1 MGQHV
6 SITLKRG
13 LGRVEL
19 RYPAALTHDLTP
31 RFPRAV
37 SEDELVR
44 AALNA
49 PIDAPGLSSLR
60 GARTVIVIS
69 DITRPTPSARLLP
82 HLLAGLDCA
91 QPRILIA
98 SGNHRAHTLAELRD
112 LIGAIDLPVE
122 DHDHCAADLV
132 SVGTTRRGT
141 PIDVNRRYH
150 EADVRIILGHVAFH
164 PFAGYSG
171 GAKLVVP
178 GLSSDKT
185 IRINHAMA
193 LAPGAR
199 SGRIDG
205 NPVREDLEEALALCP
220 PSFALHVV
228 LDLDGVVV
236 GASAGNAIASHRHAV
251 TLHDQWYRPTLAARA
266 GAAVVSAGGFPK
278 DLDFRQACK
287 ALEYAARGVEPGGE
301 LLLIAECGD
310 GIGSAEM
317 QALWAC
323 ARTAEELI
331 ATLERDNPPGA
342 QRVYP
347 IARLCRDYRV
357 SLCSALSSTQT
368 RRLLL
373 HPVADPQG
381 YLDDLATRG
390 VRTLFLPST
399 GIEPNLP
406 EPRGGQ
412 P

>member
-1 MGQHV
+1 
-6 SITLKRG
+6 
-13 LGRVEL
+13 
-19 RYPAALTHDLTP
+19 
-31 RFPRAV
+31 
-37 SEDELVR
+37 
-44 AALNA
+44 
-49 PIDAPGLSSLR
+49 
-60 GARTVIVIS
+60 VIVIS

-82 HLLAGLDCA
+82 HLLAELRCD

-98 SGNHRAHTLAELRD
+98 SGNHRAHTPAELRK
-112 LIGAIDLPVE
+112 LIGAVELPVE
-122 DHDHCAADLV
+122 DHDHRAPDLV
-132 SVGTTRRGT
+132 LVGTTRRGT
-141 PIDVNRRYH
+141 PIHVNRRYH
-150 EADVRIILGHVAFH
+150 EADVRVIVGQVAFH

-178 GLSSDKT
+178 GLSSDET
-185 IRINHAMA
+185 IRINHARA
-193 LAPGAR
+193 LDPAAR
-199 SGRIDG
+199 SGHLDG
-205 NPVREDLEEALALCP
+205 NPVREDLEEGLALCP

-251 TLHDQWYRPTLAARA
+251 SLHDQWYRPALPARA

-310 GIGSAEM
+310 GVGSAEM
-317 QALWAC
+317 QALWSC
-323 ARTAEELI
+323 ARTVEELI

-357 SLCSALSSTQT
+357 SLCSALSPTQT
-368 RRLLL
+368 GQLLL
-373 HPVADPQG
+373 HPVDDPQRF
-381 YLDDLATRG
+381 LDDLANRS
-390 VRTLFLPST
+390 VHTLFLPST
-399 GIEPNLP
+399 GIEPDLP
-406 EPRGGQ
+406 EPRGDQ